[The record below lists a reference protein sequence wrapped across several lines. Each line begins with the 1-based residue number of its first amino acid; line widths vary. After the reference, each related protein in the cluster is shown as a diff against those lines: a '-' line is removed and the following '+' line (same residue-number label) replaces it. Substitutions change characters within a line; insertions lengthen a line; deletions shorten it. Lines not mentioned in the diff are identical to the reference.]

1 MTFPECSNIGTT
13 DGGTGGGGESYG
25 WFVPGA
31 IPACDDEV
39 DNVRNDLTR
48 PDTGEVTRNG
58 EANTADRGS
67 SLQSGKG
74 CKKDEDDGC
83 GGGWLAK
90 AAVGSRLVLT
100 GPPSR
105 GAFIREELGQ
115 VG

>member
-1 MTFPECSNIGTT
+1 MPLTIAARE
-13 DGGTGGGGESYG
+13 
-25 WFVPGA
+25 
-31 IPACDDEV
+31 DEV
-39 DNVRNDLTR
+39 DNAKDNLTG
-48 PDTGEVTRNG
+48 PETGEETRDG

-83 GGGWLAK
+83 RDGWLAV

-105 GAFIREELGQ
+105 GAFIRKNSGKSAETARESKARRVENLSLGAHPQ
-115 VG
+115 KGQ